1 MRSCALVQLS
11 RHPIAFPSPEGA
23 LREPNGLLALGGD
36 LSPARLLMAY
46 QRGIFP
52 WFSPGD
58 PILWWSPDPRAV
70 LWPESLHIS
79 RSMKR
84 FHKRSPYRVT
94 MNYAFGQVIEGCA
107 SDREEGTWITR
118 GVVEA
123 YHRLHELGHAHSI
136 EVWREDELVGGM
148 YGVAQGTLFCGESM
162 FSRMENASKTALLV
176 FCEEFIGAVSL
187 STAVVTITQHRLV
200 PEILHRDYLNYLNKM
215 RLGRL
220 PNEFPGYHDAC
231 FHHKNECFRHISPQS
246 VIIAVA
252 ELVTLITPLPIRN
265 FSRQVTPIVY
275 LTAPL
280 YVALLVRLSRVFSE

>member
-1 MRSCALVQLS
+1 
-11 RHPIAFPSPEGA
+11 
-23 LREPNGLLALGGD
+23 
-36 LSPARLLMAY
+36 
-46 QRGIFP
+46 
-52 WFSPGD
+52 
-58 PILWWSPDPRAV
+58 
-70 LWPESLHIS
+70 
-79 RSMKR
+79 MKR

-176 FCEEFIGAVSL
+176 FCEEFIGHGGKLIDCQVLNDHTASL
-187 STAVVTITQHRLV
+187 GAC
-200 PEILHRDYLNYLNKM
+200 EILRRDYLNYLNKM

-220 PNEFPGYHDAC
+220 PNNFWVPRC
-231 FHHKNECFRHISPQS
+231 LFSPQ
-246 VIIAVA
+246 
-252 ELVTLITPLPIRN
+252 E
-265 FSRQVTPIVY
+265 
-275 LTAPL
+275 
-280 YVALLVRLSRVFSE
+280 